1 MYIKQFGHI
10 NLEQI
15 EAVSNVEYD
24 HGYNVNGDNKTLNCV
39 LAKYKIYFKS
49 GNDIH
54 IVLRKDKIK
63 DIDLYAESKELVMK
77 YINMDEYND
86 FINKR
91 GMIIDHIS

>member
-1 MYIKQFGHI
+1 MHIKQFGHI

-15 EAVSNVEYD
+15 EAISNVEYD
-24 HGYNVNGDNKTLNCV
+24 HGYSLNGDNKTLNCV
-39 LAKYKIYFKS
+39 LVKYKIYFKS

-63 DIDLYAESKELVMK
+63 DIDFYAKSKDLVLK
-77 YINMDEYND
+77 YIDIDEYND

-91 GMIIDHIS
+91 GLIIDYIS